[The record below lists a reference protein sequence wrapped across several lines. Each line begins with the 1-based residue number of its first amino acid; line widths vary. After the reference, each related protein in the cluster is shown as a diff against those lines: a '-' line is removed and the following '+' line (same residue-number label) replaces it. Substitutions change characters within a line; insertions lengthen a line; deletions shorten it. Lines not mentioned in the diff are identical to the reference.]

1 MSILDRIEQLRYEA
15 TDRHMDGFYCWD
27 KKKQLYEVLWAAEKG
42 LAACSSF
49 EGESEWL
56 LTKGKY
62 YESGKI

>member
-1 MSILDRIEQLRYEA
+1 
-15 TDRHMDGFYCWD
+15 MDGFYCWD
-27 KKKQLYEVLWAAEKG
+27 KKKQLYEILWAAEKG